1 MLEIDYDLKVNG
13 RCDERLLWSG
23 TLTKDQECTLLDD
36 LWNYRFVKFKAGTYV
51 TYPLSTVYS
60 GTSPIRAIGS
70 FAGEGLIEI
79 QAIRGTYTKPSDI
92 PTFKLEMMTSFNVC
106 TSGITNN
113 ATYTNITEIWG
124 IK

>member
-1 MLEIDYDLKVNG
+1 M
-13 RCDERLLWSG
+13 RH
-23 TLTKDQECTLLDD
+23 
-36 LWNYRFVKFKAGTYV
+36 
-51 TYPLSTVYS
+51 
-60 GTSPIRAIGS
+60 
-70 FAGEGLIEI
+70 IEI

-92 PTFKLEMMTSFNVC
+92 PTFKLEMMTSFNVS